1 MTSWCWSCGSF
12 PLAEQAANQSEQL
25 LLIQITSPILQP
37 QHLKDAPQ
45 HGAAPQ
51 LVLFGYPSILK
62 SSRSKPTEDY
72 TTRQQRVS
80 AQQYTK
86 ISKAFL
92 FPLRSCFSSCSSTV
106 YPNVYLSRLLRKM
119 TVLFA
124 LVFKS
129 AIIGCCLHSV
139 YSFMSIVSS
148 PFWLYCCFNE
158 QMKAEAEQ
166 FSNILRFCSQ
176 RRKFSFPACP
186 FRAAIS

>member
-1 MTSWCWSCGSF
+1 MLWPAGAGWSCGSL

-25 LLIQITSPILQP
+25 LLVQIASPLLQP
-37 QHLKDAPQ
+37 QHLNN
-45 HGAAPQ
+45 APQ
-51 LVLFGYPSILK
+51 LVLFGYPAILK
-62 SSRSKPTEDY
+62 SSERNPTEDY
-72 TTRQQRVS
+72 TTRQHRVS
-80 AQQYTK
+80 AQQNAAATK

-92 FPLRSCFSSCSSTV
+92 FPWRSCFSSCSSTV

-158 QMKAEAEQ
+158 QMKAKAE
-166 FSNILRFCSQ
+166 
-176 RRKFSFPACP
+176 
-186 FRAAIS
+186 